1 MKKVLSIVV
10 VLAML
15 MAFAACGS
23 QTTEPS
29 TEESGASS
37 QTAEVSASESEDSAP
52 IELEFWVVGTEEDMH
67 YKCLPAAIDQFNA
80 QNEEVHISVVV
91 GGAVEEYTKKIT
103 LMAETDSLPDFFEA
117 GDALCEGF
125 GDAGVM
131 TEIGTSMKADEE
143 WSSYQYATGAYDNQ
157 LSYQSGKI
165 YGIPLVADAQGFFYN
180 KAILAQ
186 YGLDVP
192 KTWEEF
198 VNVVETLRANGVTPI
213 AHGTTDIWSIWGY
226 YSLFARYGINE
237 VGASIK
243 NGETTF
249 SDTMVPAFEKIKE
262 LADMGAYPEGT
273 TSMSYSQALEMFKNG
288 EAAIFGSGAW
298 DAGGI
303 SAAGI
308 DAAFNWGPT
317 FSDSTYDQKVALK
330 TVSWSLYTGSSL
342 QETPEKLDAAMR
354 FLKYMCSPE
363 VQVLL
368 IENGF
373 SFPVYS
379 TGDTVPEIDPLSL
392 SIFEAIGDDNA
403 PIVEAYNYV
412 DTTLQDTFWNAVSSV
427 INGSITPEEA
437 CQQLD
442 DFLALM

>member
-1 MKKVLSIVV
+1 MKKVLSIIVA
-10 VLAML
+10 LAML
-15 MAFAACGS
+15 MALASCGT
-23 QTTEPS
+23 QPTES
-29 TEESGASS
+29 SAGTQGA
-37 QTAEVSASESEDSAP
+37 ESASQGSETESNVKAP

-67 YKCLPAAIDQFNA
+67 YKCLPIAIDLFNA
-80 QNEEVHISVVV
+80 QNDDVHISVVV

-103 LMAETDSLPDFFEA
+103 LMAETNSLPDFFEA
-117 GDALCEGF
+117 GDALCKGF

-131 TEIGTSMKADEE
+131 TEIGTTMQADKE

-157 LSYQSGKI
+157 LNYQGGKI
-165 YGIPLVADAQGFFYN
+165 YGIPLVSDAQGFFYN
-180 KAILAQ
+180 KAILSK
-186 YGLDVP
+186 YNLEVP
-192 KTWEEF
+192 ETWEEF
-198 VNVVETLRANGVTPI
+198 VNVVQTLRANGVTPI
-213 AHGTTDIWSIWGY
+213 AHGSTDIWSIWGY

-237 VGASIK
+237 VGGAIK

-249 SDTMVPAFEKIKE
+249 EDTMVPAFEKINE

-273 TSMSYSQALEMFKNG
+273 ASMSYSQALEMFLNG

-298 DAGGI
+298 DAAGI

-317 FSDSTYDQKVALK
+317 FSDSPYDQKVALK

-342 QETPEKLDAAMR
+342 QETPEKLDAALR
-354 FLKYMCSPE
+354 FLKFMCSPE

-373 SFPVYS
+373 AFPVYS
-379 TGDTVPEIDPLSL
+379 TGETVPEIDSLSL
-392 SIFEAIGDDNA
+392 SIYTAISDDNK

-412 DTTLQDTFWNAVSSV
+412 DETLVNTFWNAVSSV

-437 CQQLD
+437 CKQLD